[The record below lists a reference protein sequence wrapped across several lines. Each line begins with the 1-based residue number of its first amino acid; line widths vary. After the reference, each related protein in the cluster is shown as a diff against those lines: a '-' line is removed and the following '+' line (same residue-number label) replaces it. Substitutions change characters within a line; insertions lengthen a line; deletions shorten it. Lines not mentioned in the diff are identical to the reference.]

1 MLFFLSCLGHASVD
15 YEPAFFRNCT
25 EEEAVNPWSKSPL
38 KMEADNI
45 SSRYFVL
52 ALKLKS
58 VLDPCKDRNDNN
70 QDNSLGLGADFFQV
84 MTVILIVS
92 FSDDIQDPAEDEQ
105 QFGRLKDWI
114 NSYHL
119 HKIEVTDVLSHFS
132 DISVKFNYEFDTVKE
147 ENDGQQYPKGNQ
159 SPHRKGE
166 EYMYMKVRPLPTI

>member
-1 MLFFLSCLGHASVD
+1 MKVLFTFIKNTA
-15 YEPAFFRNCT
+15 N
-25 EEEAVNPWSKSPL
+25 
-38 KMEADNI
+38 
-45 SSRYFVL
+45 VL
-52 ALKLKS
+52 LHHVPNTS
-58 VLDPCKDRNDNN
+58 NVL
-70 QDNSLGLGADFFQV
+70 F
-84 MTVILIVS
+84 S

-119 HKIEVTDVLSHFS
+119 HKIEVTDLSHFS

-166 EYMYMKVRPLPTI
+166 E